1 MLDDDVMMVDGGL
14 PWSAPAPTGEK
25 EKSVET
31 AQKFIEAAA
40 QSDGR
45 DADCPI
51 VQVSAG
57 NEPVL
62 FTQFFPGWDPGSPRR
77 TSSSTPVMVLSPPSS
92 PFLSFSLLASFSS
105 SEEGW
110 I

>member
-1 MLDDDVMMVDGGL
+1 MNERSSG
-14 PWSAPAPTGEK
+14 ANREEK
-25 EKSVET
+25 DKSVET

-51 VQVSAG
+51 VQVTAG

-62 FTQFFPGWDPGSPRR
+62 FTQFFPGWDPGFAEKNKFVDPC
-77 TSSSTPVMVLSPPSS
+77 
-92 PFLSFSLLASFSS
+92 
-105 SEEGW
+105 E
-110 I
+110 